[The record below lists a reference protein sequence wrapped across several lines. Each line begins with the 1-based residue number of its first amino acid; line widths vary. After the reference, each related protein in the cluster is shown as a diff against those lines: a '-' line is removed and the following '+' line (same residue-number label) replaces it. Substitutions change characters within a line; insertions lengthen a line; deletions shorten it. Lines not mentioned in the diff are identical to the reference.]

1 MHVRQQ
7 PETGHAWWDG
17 AAVFVLFISGAVLLY
32 REK

>member
-7 PETGHAWWDG
+7 PETGHAWRKS
-17 AAVFVLFISGAVLLY
+17 AAVFVLFITGAVLLY